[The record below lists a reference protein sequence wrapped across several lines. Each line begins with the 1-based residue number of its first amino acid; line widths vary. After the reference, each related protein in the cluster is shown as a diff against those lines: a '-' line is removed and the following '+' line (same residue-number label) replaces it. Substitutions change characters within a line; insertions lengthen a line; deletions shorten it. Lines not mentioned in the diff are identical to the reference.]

1 MRILYIIPWIPYPLS
16 SGGAQAF
23 FNYAN
28 ALRHDN
34 DTTLLLSIHNN
45 EEDENAEKLKAV
57 WPDVHIIKYD
67 FRSDWEYM
75 RLAPPHD
82 DFSSKT
88 RTEIKWLNKIKN
100 SCERKIMRRLNK
112 SHKPIYLD
120 SNSKICLRNEA
131 AVLYNENRD
140 MTSGYLGY
148 VQKVASQDFDVIQ
161 VEFYESLPLVYVL
174 PKNVKKIFVHHEIR
188 FVHNDDEMRLFKQ
201 VTAKDRYTYATQKA
215 MELDALSKY
224 DRIVVLSDVDK
235 KIIKKY
241 LPNADVCVSPAMTQA
256 MIDERKELQFTPCRD
271 LVFVGNSNH
280 LPNVEGIMWFLTDVM
295 PKLISNGYNGTVWV
309 TGKWDHGIQH
319 AMQEA
324 SDKVKFAGFV
334 DDLPSFLNGKITL
347 VPIRI
352 GGGIRMKILDS
363 VASYSPIV
371 STVKG
376 CEGLPLRNGENSF
389 VTDDADEFSQSILQ
403 LSNDTELQQRLA
415 ANAKNCI
422 RAEMNP
428 QLLLETRKKT
438 YEDGNDSYS
447 SL

>member
-23 FNYAN
+23 FNYADV
-28 ALRHDN
+28 LRHDN
-34 DTTLLLSIHNN
+34 NTTLLLSVHND

-57 WPDVHIIKYD
+57 WPDVSIIKYD

-88 RTEIKWLNKIKN
+88 RAEIKWLNKIKN
-100 SCERKIMRRLNK
+100 SCERKINRRLNK

-120 SNSKICLRNEA
+120 SDSKIRLRNEV

-140 MTSGYLGY
+140 MTSGYLGF
-148 VQKVASQDFDVIQ
+148 VQEVASQGFDVIQ

-174 PKNVKKIFVHHEIR
+174 PQDVRKIFVHHEIR

-235 KIIKKY
+235 SIIMKY
-241 LPNADVCVSPAMTQA
+241 LPDADVYVSPAMTQA
-256 MIDERKELQFTPCRD
+256 MVNERQELQFAPCHD

-295 PKLISNGYNGTVWV
+295 PKLISCGYDGTVWV

-319 AMQEA
+319 AMTEA
-324 SDKVKFAGFV
+324 CNKVQFTGFV
-334 DDLPSFLNGKITL
+334 DDLQLFLNGKITL

-376 CEGLPLRNGENSF
+376 CEGLPLHNSENSF
-389 VTDDADEFSQSILQ
+389 VTDDADEFCQSILRFTD
-403 LSNDTELQQRLA
+403 DTELQQRFA
-415 ANAKNCI
+415 TNAKDCI
-422 RAEMNP
+422 RTEMNP
-428 QLLLETRKKT
+428 QKLLEIRKKT
-438 YEDGNDSYS
+438 YEDGNDSNS
-447 SL
+447 CI